1 MARIEV
7 NTIGSQPHL
16 YLSTF
21 TAPVTPYD
29 NSTPLVA
36 PLDVTCLTDIT
47 LNNSTGIYSWV
58 DFCETDMN
66 KLTTPA
72 DNSVSSNM
80 VIDATKFFGSNGT
93 GPTAPEWGVNGLASN
108 KVPVQFVVTL
118 NGPIDTAGSY
128 WYTVTGFIT
137 DISPT
142 VTPDAPVWVSPVTIA
157 VTGSF
162 TSGENV

>member
-7 NTIGSQPHL
+7 NTTGSQPHL
-16 YLSTF
+16 YLSTDL
-21 TAPVTPYD
+21 TQYTNVV
-29 NSTPLVA
+29 PLVA
-36 PLDVTCLTDIT
+36 SLDVTCLTDIT
-47 LNNSTGIYSWV
+47 INNSTGIYSWV
-58 DFCETDMN
+58 DFCATDMN

-80 VIDATKFFGSNGT
+80 VIDDVKFFGSNGT

-108 KVPVQFVVTL
+108 KVPVQFVVAL
-118 NGPIDTAGSY
+118 NGPIDTAGTI
-128 WYTVTGFIT
+128 WYQGTGFIT
-137 DISPT
+137 DIAPT
-142 VTPDAPVWVSPVTIA
+142 VTPDAPVWVSPITIA